1 MTQIGLLSKRIRILK
16 EKLVGFISKLWDY
29 VCTLVCIRFR
39 WCKNE
44 VQTVWEK
51 QEHKHRASNRFRR
64 RKEKLPQLSIGQL
77 EKLKT
82 LFEQK
87 QWPIIEDEELS
98 VFERFYKTL
107 LMLDEE
113 EQSFLINLTYKFDHI
128 PLSEYL
134 NYMKEPLKKLRE
146 DYDGDKLCFVTCTP
160 KEDAGSVKS
169 SSSVLY
175 QIKGT
180 TMKQHVNLGPKLVV
194 ENIQKLPDYKMTD
207 KTKIVL
213 VDDFIGTGDTAM
225 GAVDFVHELVPS
237 LKDNSRIIVFS
248 IVALR
253 EGLERLDKIGVKTYC
268 AVVRQKAISEEME
281 GTDRNAAISIMQGI
295 EGKLKKLNDDN
306 KFGYKGSE
314 ALVCMERCP
323 NNSFP
328 IYWLTKNIAPYER

>member
-1 MTQIGLLSKRIRILK
+1 MKIIIKIF
-16 EKLVGFISKLWDY
+16 GFISKLCDY
-29 VCTLVCIRFR
+29 VCTFVRIHFR
-39 WCKNE
+39 WWKKGE
-44 VQTVWEK
+44 QTVREEK
-51 QEHKHRASNRFRR
+51 EHKNRASNRFRR
-64 RKEKLPQLSIGQL
+64 KREKLPQLSIGQL

-82 LFEQK
+82 LFMQK
-87 QWPIIEDEELS
+87 QWPIIEDEGLS

-107 LMLDEE
+107 LMLDEK
-113 EQSFLINLTYKFDHI
+113 EQTFLINLTYRFDHV
-128 PLSEYL
+128 PLSEYI
-134 NYMKEPLKKLRE
+134 NYMTGPLRKLR
-146 DYDGDKLCFVTCTP
+146 DDSDGETLCFVTCTP
-160 KEDAGSVKS
+160 KEEAGYVKS
-169 SSSVLY
+169 SSAVLY

-180 TMKQHVNLGPKLVV
+180 TMKQHVNLAPKLVV
-194 ENIQKLPDYKMTD
+194 ENIQKLPDYKITD

-213 VDDFIGTGDTAM
+213 VDDFIGTGDTAI

-268 AVVRQKAISEEME
+268 AVVRQKAISEEMKE
-281 GTDRNAAISIMQGI
+281 ADRDAATAIMQSI
-295 EGKLKKLNDDN
+295 EGKLKRLKDDY

-314 ALVCMERCP
+314 ALVSMERCP